1 MADVSIQSENS
12 EGFYGNLL
20 GAGALCL
27 WLAMIGCVVC
37 MIDAFI
43 QVGLTRIEAA
53 IVLVWL
59 GIGLV
64 IWGVIVNGLI
74 RLAVNVANDV
84 HDELSELNEKTS
96 THTRLL
102 ASLANSATGE

>member
-1 MADVSIQSENS
+1 
-12 EGFYGNLL
+12 
-20 GAGALCL
+20 
-27 WLAMIGCVVC
+27 
-37 MIDAFI
+37 
-43 QVGLTRIEAA
+43 
-53 IVLVWL
+53 LVWL